1 MWLYSTLI
9 GGFVPSQGSLGQ
21 EKLRSDSQ
29 LHVEPCIRLQ
39 DVFQMGSRPKPI
51 RQVESEKD
59 LSHKAQFVHEADLL
73 NVQAGSKRRYGFQMD
88 LYGHV
93 DHHAKI
99 TQRS

>member
-39 DVFQMGSRPKPI
+39 DVFEMGSRPKPI
-51 RQVESEKD
+51 SQVESEKEM
-59 LSHKAQFVHEADLL
+59 SHKPQFIHEADLL
-73 NVQAGSKRRYGFQMD
+73 NVQALS
-88 LYGHV
+88 V
-93 DHHAKI
+93 DMVFKWTYMGMLTTMQKI

>member
-39 DVFQMGSRPKPI
+39 DVFEMGSRPKPI
-51 RQVESEKD
+51 SQVESEKEM
-59 LSHKAQFVHEADLL
+59 SHKPQFIHEADFS
-73 NVQAGSKRRYGFQMD
+73 GSKRRYGFLMD

-93 DHHAKI
+93 DHHAKNHSKKLNS
-99 TQRS
+99 T